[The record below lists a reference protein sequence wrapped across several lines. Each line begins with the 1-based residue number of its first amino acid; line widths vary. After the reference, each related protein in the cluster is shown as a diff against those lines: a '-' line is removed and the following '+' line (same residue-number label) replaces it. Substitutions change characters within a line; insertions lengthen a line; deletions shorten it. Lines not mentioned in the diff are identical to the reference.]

1 MDAETELTEIADKES
16 LDDQAFWD
24 ALWAAR
30 KERPA
35 REVREAIGRR
45 RVRCGLVFPL
55 RGRIFLLPIA
65 KDRARWLI
73 SGLPG
78 YAEVWAAEV
87 WAAEEGDGVYLF
99 TDGVK

>member
-45 RVRCGLVFPL
+45 RATCFLVVTLQSASL
-55 RGRIFLLPIA
+55 RYGR
-65 KDRARWLI
+65 
-73 SGLPG
+73 
-78 YAEVWAAEV
+78 
-87 WAAEEGDGVYLF
+87 
-99 TDGVK
+99 